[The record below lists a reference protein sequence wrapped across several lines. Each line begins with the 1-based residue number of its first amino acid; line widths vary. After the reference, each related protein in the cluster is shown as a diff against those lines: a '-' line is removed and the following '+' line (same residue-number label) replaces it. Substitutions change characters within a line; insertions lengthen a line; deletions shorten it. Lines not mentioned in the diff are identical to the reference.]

1 MNTRH
6 GYPHLDDVDDAM
18 DEAALEEVAK
28 TFCIEHKAELIDIG
42 YEQASC
48 NDEGLV
54 DAGDAL
60 RIFADRVRSGD
71 INLSEVDQETLRYL
85 SDRIS
90 SLVTKAFDAEFT
102 QDFSGLDQNSH
113 GRVR

>member
-1 MNTRH
+1 MISRH
-6 GYPHLDDVDDAM
+6 GYPHSDDVDDAM
-18 DEAALEEVAK
+18 DEAKLEAVAK
-28 TFCIEHKAELIDIG
+28 KFFDDYKAELIEIG

-60 RIFADRVRSGD
+60 RLLAERDFFRMSDSDRG
-71 INLSEVDQETLRYL
+71 TLAYL
-85 SDRIS
+85 SDRIVTF
-90 SLVTKAFDAEFT
+90 VTKAFDAEFT